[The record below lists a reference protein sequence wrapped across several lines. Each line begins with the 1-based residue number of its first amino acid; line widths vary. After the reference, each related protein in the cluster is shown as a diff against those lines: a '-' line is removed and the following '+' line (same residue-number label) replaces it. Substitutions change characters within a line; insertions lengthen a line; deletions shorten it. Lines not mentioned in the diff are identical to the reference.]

1 MSLLDVA
8 FKKPK
13 PITTSEWNDITH
25 QDLVDKAKQFISKIC
40 YVTLTE
46 IKVQNQIESPD
57 VIGFQSYKS
66 IVIECKK
73 SYQDFRQDKLKDH
86 RANPAYG
93 MGDTRFFF
101 ALSGVIPTSELPI
114 NWGLIEWYPEINQ
127 NCMKIVRPS
136 GKFHPD
142 KVREHMLLVTVIRR
156 IGESNKDEKIVLKDT
171 YKDFIDMSTLLNLEP
186 IV

>member
-13 PITTSEWNDITH
+13 PITTSEWNNITH
-25 QDLVDKAKQFISKIC
+25 SELVECAKQFISKIC
-40 YVTLTE
+40 YITLTE
-46 IKVQNQIESPD
+46 VKVQNQIESPD

-66 IVIECKK
+66 IVVECKK

-101 ALSGVIPTSELPI
+101 ALSGVIPIDELPI
-114 NWGLIEWYPEINQ
+114 NWGLIEWFPEQ
-127 NCMKIVRPS
+127 GLNCIRIIRPS

-156 IGESNKDEKIVLKDT
+156 IGESNRDDRIVLKQN
-171 YKDFIDMSTLLNLEP
+171 YKEFIDNSTLLNLEP

>member
-1 MSLLDVA
+1 MSERALCSGCSA
-8 FKKPK
+8 R
-13 PITTSEWNDITH
+13 S
-25 QDLVDKAKQFISKIC
+25 S
-40 YVTLTE
+40 
-46 IKVQNQIESPD
+46 
-57 VIGFQSYKS
+57 
-66 IVIECKK
+66 
-73 SYQDFRQDKLKDH
+73 FRVFSSAV
-86 RANPAYG
+86 RPTAP
-93 MGDTRFFF
+93 RFFF

-156 IGESNKDEKIVLKDT
+156 IGESNRDDRIVLKQN
-171 YKDFIDMSTLLNLEP
+171 YKEFIDNSTLLNLEP